1 MHRYIHGISSGRR
14 YKKENQEMILE
25 IIVTLGMG
33 AFAGVTFLMS
43 HEHSKSK
50 YNYGKNERTVDENER
65 GGNVR
70 NGSSNTTRTYTDRHI
85 MSKLHEEKTTLLQY
99 N

>member
-1 MHRYIHGISSGRR
+1 
-14 YKKENQEMILE
+14 MILE

-33 AFAGVTFLMS
+33 IFAGATFLMS
-43 HEHSKSK
+43 HEHSKNK
-50 YNYGKNERTVDENER
+50 YNYGKNERTMDEDER

-70 NGSSNTTRTYTDRHI
+70 NRSSNTTRAYTDRHI
-85 MSKLHEEKTTLLQY
+85 VSKLHEEKTTLLQY

>member
-1 MHRYIHGISSGRR
+1 
-14 YKKENQEMILE
+14 MILE

-43 HEHSKSK
+43 HEHSKNK
-50 YNYGKNERTVDENER
+50 YNYGKNERTVDEDER
-65 GGNVR
+65 GGNVC

>member
-1 MHRYIHGISSGRR
+1 
-14 YKKENQEMILE
+14 MILE

-33 AFAGVTFLMS
+33 AFAGTTFLMS
-43 HEHSKSK
+43 HEHSKNK
-50 YNYGKNERTVDENER
+50 YNYGKNERIMDEDER

-70 NGSSNTTRTYTDRHI
+70 NRSSNTTRTYTDRYI
-85 MSKLHEEKTTLLQY
+85 VSKLHEEKTTLLQY